1 MDPRSSRRS
10 WWPETGVFLGIW
22 LMLMIAGRSRLLR
35 DPGTF
40 WHTVVGQHILA
51 TGDLIRTDPF
61 SFTRRGAPWLSRQWL
76 SEVAMAL
83 IHRIAGLDGLLLATV
98 TILAGL
104 YAWVAHRLI
113 RRGIHVLLTA
123 LVVTL
128 AMAAGS
134 FHFHIRPH
142 LTSIVLLGWTFARL
156 CDFEAG
162 RIPLVR
168 LFWLVPLFVVWTNA
182 HDGVVGGLATLT
194 LTTTGWA
201 LAWPIRR
208 AGPLARG
215 RGLLVLGLLVLACWL
230 TVLINPFG
238 LELPRTWFQLL
249 RSPVLP
255 EVIDE
260 HGPLLARPYGVMV
273 LPMGL
278 LFVAAFAGILPRPRV
293 TWCIPLVWLALT
305 FSRIRHGP
313 LFAITAVLAL
323 GEMLPH
329 VRWAAWLAR
338 SGSVLFRLRDPDR
351 VVGRGGFDLRPT
363 LLPALLVL
371 TALTLQVLAVQVPVL
386 GRGWAR
392 LDPTHW
398 PTGLLPELRGIERDR
413 PAGTPVFNEMLFGGF
428 LIYAT
433 PHLWVFIDDRCELY
447 GDRMLLDYARAERA
461 EPARL
466 EQWARDYGFELALT
480 RPGSGFDRYLSRAPR
495 WRLVRRTDAAALYW
509 RPVEHPRS
517 RPSGGGTVPSASP

>member
-249 RSPVLP
+249 SSPVLP

-338 SGSVLFRLRDPDR
+338 SGSVLFRLRDPDQ

-371 TALTLQVLAVQVPVL
+371 TALTLQVLAVQVPRSGPGL
-386 GRGWAR
+386 GEAR
-392 LDPTHW
+392 SHTLAHRP
-398 PTGLLPELRGIERDR
+398 
-413 PAGTPVFNEMLFGGF
+413 PAGTEGHRAGPAGGHPR
-428 LIYAT
+428 LQRDALRWIPDLCHT
-433 PHLWVFIDDRCELY
+433 PSVGLHRRPL
-447 GDRMLLDYARAERA
+447 RALR
-461 EPARL
+461 
-466 EQWARDYGFELALT
+466 
-480 RPGSGFDRYLSRAPR
+480 RPHAAGLRAPSATCPR
-495 WRLVRRTDAAALYW
+495 GSSSGRGTTDSNW
-509 RPVEHPRS
+509 P
-517 RPSGGGTVPSASP
+517 